1 MTRWFIDPV
10 GNIFLL
16 MSFKHLNTPNIVN
29 ALDGVEHSLGS
40 DMLQHS
46 SVLFLFDMCLIDP
59 LRWSVARR
67 RDAEFVLSELRL
79 SSFPV
84 SLLGDRV
91 LSFGLPVNTT
101 RTHDVTWLLLRC
113 DYYITVFRS
122 RNNTADTG
130 GKKKILFFVPVRTK
144 IRFQCLLFMR
154 RTILH
159 RLGATTSVQNTCIP
173 MTRMRVKL
181 DYRLMMVEKKNYVF
195 LQQ

>member
-16 MSFKHLNTPNIVN
+16 TLFKHLSTPNIVN
-29 ALDGVEHSLGS
+29 ALDGVKHSLGS

-130 GKKKILFFVPVRTK
+130 G
-144 IRFQCLLFMR
+144 
-154 RTILH
+154 
-159 RLGATTSVQNTCIP
+159 G
-173 MTRMRVKL
+173 
-181 DYRLMMVEKKNYVF
+181 KKNTIFCTGTNKNTISVPIIYAAHNITQVRCHDF
-195 LQQ
+195 GPKHVHTHDTNAG